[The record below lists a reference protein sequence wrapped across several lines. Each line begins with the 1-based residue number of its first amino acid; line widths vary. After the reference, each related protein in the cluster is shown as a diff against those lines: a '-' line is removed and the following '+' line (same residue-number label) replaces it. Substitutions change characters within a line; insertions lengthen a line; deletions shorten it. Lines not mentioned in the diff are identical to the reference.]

1 MVDLEKLKKAIQ
13 KKGLSYSDIA
23 KALGVTR
30 SCVSHKM
37 SGEIDFKVSQVYLL
51 AELLELSDE
60 EREEIFYMGEK
71 TEGNFEKTTEEK
83 VGIAVE
89 VVNLL
94 SAKKCT
100 IDEAYEILNSAKWT
114 IEHTST
120 VQKFEWKA
128 NPNVEKT

>member
-1 MVDLEKLKKAIQ
+1 MK
-13 KKGLSYSDIA
+13 
-23 KALGVTR
+23 
-30 SCVSHKM
+30 
-37 SGEIDFKVSQVYLL
+37 
-51 AELLELSDE
+51 ELLK
-60 EREEIFYMGEK
+60 RARVGETVQENK
-71 TEGNFEKTTEEK
+71 IVLAPYGEDVEDNFEKTTEEK

-100 IDEAYEILNSAKWT
+100 IDEAYEILNRAKWT

-128 NPNVEKT
+128 NPNMEKT